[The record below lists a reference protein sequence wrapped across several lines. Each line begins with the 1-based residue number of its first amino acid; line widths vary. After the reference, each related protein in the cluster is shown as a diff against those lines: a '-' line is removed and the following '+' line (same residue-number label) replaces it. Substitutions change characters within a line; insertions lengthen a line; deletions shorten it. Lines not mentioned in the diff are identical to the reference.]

1 MNKLRGTRML
11 APSRLVLVL
20 SLTLLSQS
28 SLAACSKS
36 KPEHVAPT
44 VDASELQRR
53 AEDAR
58 RSLKALEP
66 AFAPLSA
73 KLRALHEEFDPLPPG
88 LEGFGETRS
97 RFYTLSIA
105 VGAMTAK
112 PAWLSG
118 RIDAAVKAK
127 DLAEL
132 SAISKEIDETH
143 AQLRQA
149 EERAAELSQQ
159 VQPFKNAALRRMEEL
174 QARGKT
180 SCE

>member
-1 MNKLRGTRML
+1 ML

-44 VDASELQRR
+44 VSAAELQRR
-53 AEDAR
+53 AEEAR
-58 RSLKALEP
+58 RSLKAVEP
-66 AFAPLSA
+66 AFAPLIA
-73 KLRALHEEFDPLPPG
+73 KLSALHQEFDPLPPA

-97 RFYTLSIA
+97 RFYALSIT

-112 PAWLSG
+112 PSWLSG
-118 RIDAAVKAK
+118 RIDAAFKAR

-132 SAISKEIDETH
+132 SAITREIEETH
-143 AQLRQA
+143 SQVRHA
-149 EERAAELSQQ
+149 EVRAAELSQQ
-159 VQPFKNAALRRMEEL
+159 VQPFKNAALRKMEEL

-180 SCE
+180 SSCE